1 MAAEPDD
8 AAAAIAV
15 IHTDTRS
22 ARAAR
27 RRADGDVKAPAS
39 RCTLCGGA
47 RIARA
52 MPLFSRSKSSKSGV
66 TVEAGATPPSSKAS
80 SASAPAP
87 ASSGAQRL
95 QFSFAPPDALL
106 CMHLQQNARGSGW
119 EPCLNGSAVDAA
131 WFETDWLPNL
141 QAAHAAAVLFS
152 DKYRAEFSVAL
163 AREARALLTRR
174 QRDPAFKLYVVTANN
189 DKETA
194 VITGC
199 APPPPPP
206 PPPPPALPPRRPPSH
221 RHLRAR
227 LSAGCCAA
235 SRRRTSSRGRR
246 SSPNGRRSTPERGG
260 SRRRRWVRRRHAAS
274 PKPRWVKSP
283 SLVRWW
289 AAAPASSSTR
299 SATRSTTKA
308 TSPSTRRRLAAARST
323 ASPTARGR
331 RATWTGRSMW
341 ASGSMG

>member
-1 MAAEPDD
+1 M
-8 AAAAIAV
+8 
-15 IHTDTRS
+15 
-22 ARAAR
+22 
-27 RRADGDVKAPAS
+27 
-39 RCTLCGGA
+39 
-47 RIARA
+47 
-52 MPLFSRSKSSKSGV
+52 SGV

-206 PPPPPALPPRRPPSH
+206 PPAFPPRHPPAHH
-221 RHLRAR
+221 RHLR
-227 LSAGCCAA
+227 
-235 SRRRTSSRGRR
+235 
-246 SSPNGRRSTPERGG
+246 
-260 SRRRRWVRRRHAAS
+260 HA
-274 PKPRWVKSP
+274 PQ
-283 SLVRWW
+283 
-289 AAAPASSSTR
+289 
-299 SATRSTTKA
+299 
-308 TSPSTRRRLAAARST
+308 LAAARR
-323 ASPTARGR
+323 AVEER
-331 RATWTGRSMW
+331 RAVGGVRRR
-341 ASGSMG
+341 MGGAARRRGAEAVDVDGCGAATRRHQSLDG